1 MQSKNTSQKV
11 YQRYVGGLYQIMT
24 ARFLEE
30 QPPVKIVKIEGKAY
44 IYICL
49 NGVQKNE
56 MYDQDGERQLTEY
69 YEYDYNEFTLP
80 VTADLENVREN
91 PEKYLN
97 YSEEEEETDAQK
109 IERQSRRIDELT
121 ECLLE
126 MSEVVYK

>member
-1 MQSKNTSQKV
+1 
-11 YQRYVGGLYQIMT
+11 MT

-30 QPPVKIVKIEGKAY
+30 QPTVKIVKIGDKAY

-121 ECLLE
+121 EYLLE

>member
-1 MQSKNTSQKV
+1 
-11 YQRYVGGLYQIMT
+11 MT

-30 QPPVKIVKIEGKAY
+30 QPPVKIVKIGGKAY

-97 YSEEEEETDAQK
+97 YTEEEEETDAQK